1 MNRSYTICAIF
12 AITSLLVASV
22 PIPSN
27 AASNLDYM
35 LTIAENAKRYCKAEI
50 EARET
55 VEPKMKELY
64 LGSISEV
71 DKLESAISANDMKA
85 AREHFVLAM
94 QKMRQINLMI
104 NQLEIAEAERQAPVT
119 KNPVLDRLEMNVE
132 KLKSISIKLGAN
144 IDFQEIDELMTVA
157 KQVQATG
164 DTQKTKQLI
173 DSIYKKGTDI
183 YQTLKSI
190 NEQNKIVRAKALA
203 EKYTERINI
212 LIIQAKELG
221 LEDSVSKLE
230 QSKANLLSANSTSQ
244 IKQNIKLVIVQNTLI
259 TKLKA
264 ESMEDVKRSEI
275 QLSKQQQAY
284 LQLGQLETKVNVL
297 SGNSEG
303 NNIAIYYLDKVEM
316 LIESVKI
323 KLKDPSNDVSKNIK
337 QIERL
342 LLKVEKM
349 LQDTT

>member
-1 MNRSYTICAIF
+1 MT
-12 AITSLLVASV
+12 TQ
-22 PIPSN
+22 
-27 AASNLDYM
+27 
-35 LTIAENAKRYCKAEI
+35 LTR
-50 EARET
+50 
-55 VEPKMKELY
+55 
-64 LGSISEV
+64 
-71 DKLESAISANDMKA
+71 
-85 AREHFVLAM
+85 
-94 QKMRQINLMI
+94 
-104 NQLEIAEAERQAPVT
+104 
-119 KNPVLDRLEMNVE
+119 
-132 KLKSISIKLGAN
+132 
-144 IDFQEIDELMTVA
+144 
-157 KQVQATG
+157 
-164 DTQKTKQLI
+164 KQLI

-183 YQTLKSI
+183 YQILKSI

-259 TKLKA
+259 TKLKV

-284 LQLGQLETKVNVL
+284 LQLGQLETKVDVL